1 VPRPVVKTSAVFIA
15 DMDREWVRRKWAL
28 IRAAHQTADNAY
40 NQWRRVSAEI
50 DDYLDA
56 HGITDIVQRGHVRS
70 ESLTLR
76 DHYETMQWMRGEAH
90 AHASDIDLYLKLKEW
105 GLL

>member
-56 HGITDIVQRGHVRS
+56 HVRS